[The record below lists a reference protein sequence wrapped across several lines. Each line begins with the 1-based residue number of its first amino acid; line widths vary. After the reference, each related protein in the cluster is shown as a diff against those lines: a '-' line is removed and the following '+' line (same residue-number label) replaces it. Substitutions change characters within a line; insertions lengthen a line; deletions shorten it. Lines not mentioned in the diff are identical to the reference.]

1 VVSVNDAFRHGGLGK
16 SHQRRRQA
24 ALPVGLGRK
33 LHQGNRNGN
42 ADLSAGTLGV
52 RSKRYSMMVEDGKV
66 TALNIEDAPGQAVT
80 SGASALLEQ
89 L

>member
-1 VVSVNDAFRHGGLGK
+1 
-16 SHQRRRQA
+16 
-24 ALPVGLGRK
+24 
-33 LHQGNRNGN
+33 
-42 ADLSAGTLGV
+42 
-52 RSKRYSMMVEDGKV
+52 MIVEDGKV